1 MPPTATP
8 TSKPPSLT
16 TLVLLTGLSVLS
28 LNMFLPSLAHIAE
41 DFDADY
47 GLVALSLGGYLAISA
62 VLQIILGPLSDMI
75 GRRPVMLFGIGVF
88 VLSSIGAA
96 LATDVWVF
104 LAFRMIQSAISAGMV
119 LSRAVVR
126 DAAPAA
132 EAARLLGIIGTAM
145 ALAPLLGPVLG
156 GYLDQWFGW
165 RASFWAFAL
174 MGAVMF
180 VVTWID
186 LRETNHDRASSF
198 AAQFRAYPELFRA
211 RLFWAY
217 CVLLV
222 FSVGGFYVFLGGAPQ
237 VGEEIYGLTPAQVGL
252 GMGATSAGF
261 MLGNFISIRLTRALG
276 IVRMMALGRWASVI
290 GPLGA
295 MALIWAG
302 GTHPAVLF
310 GGATFMGM
318 GNGLT
323 LPGANAGVMSVAP
336 RLAGSASG
344 LSGALTVAG
353 GAALSTIMSALVEN
367 AYGAYIL
374 LGGLV
379 VSSLIGLAAAI
390 VVGRLEA
397 QRAGL

>member
-1 MPPTATP
+1 MPPP
-8 TSKPPSLT
+8 GKPPSLT

-28 LNMFLPSLAHIAE
+28 LNMFLPSLAHVAE
-41 DFDADY
+41 EFDADY

-75 GRRPVMLFGIGVF
+75 GRRPVMLFGIGIF
-88 VLSSIGAA
+88 VVASIGTA
-96 LATDVWVF
+96 LAGNVWVF
-104 LAFRMIQSAISAGMV
+104 LGFRMIQSAISAGMV

-126 DAAPAA
+126 DTAPAG

-180 VVTWID
+180 AVTWVD
-186 LRETNHDRASSF
+186 LRETNHERASSF
-198 AAQFRAYPELFRA
+198 AVQFRAYPELFRA

-237 VGEEIYGLTPAQVGL
+237 VGEEIYGLTPAEVGL

-261 MLGNFISIRLTRALG
+261 MLGNYISIRLTRAWG
-276 IVRMMALGRWASVI
+276 IVRMMALGRWAAI
-290 GPLGA
+290 LGPLAA
-295 MALIWAG
+295 MTLIWAG

-310 GGATFMGM
+310 GGAMFMGL

-397 QRAGL
+397 ERAEL